1 MKIGVALLIMMFTSV
16 SFANESFKVFP
27 SSSTTQIN
35 LGDLNTNVSL
45 VVVYDNKGCFV
56 MSSAVNKSNPTLE
69 VQNLATGS
77 YKMVGID
84 VFEDIVQEGQLIIN

>member
-1 MKIGVALLIMMFTSV
+1 MKIGVALLFMMFATS

-27 SSSTTQIN
+27 SNSTTQIN
-35 LGDLNTNVSL
+35 LGDLNPSVSL
-45 VVVYDNKGCFV
+45 VVVYDNQGCFV

-69 VQNLATGS
+69 VQSLPSGS

-84 VFEDIVQEGQLIIN
+84 VFEEVVQEGELVIN